1 MSNQNRVTNPAAVHD
16 RRARIFLRMQEGWP
30 YEAIAAEED
39 LTRERVRQIVRES
52 LEEREADPERDHKR
66 LQAARLDPALRLAA
80 EKVAAGD
87 LKAIDRLIR
96 VLNQLDKYNKTAP
109 GGFFNRDED
118 EEDAREAILRK
129 LSEVDARRAAF
140 KEWAPPELQG
150 YVHPARNPTAD

>member
-52 LEEREADPERDHKR
+52 LEEREAE
-66 LQAARLDPALRLAA
+66 AARLDPALRLAA

-109 GGFFNRDED
+109 GGFFNREGD